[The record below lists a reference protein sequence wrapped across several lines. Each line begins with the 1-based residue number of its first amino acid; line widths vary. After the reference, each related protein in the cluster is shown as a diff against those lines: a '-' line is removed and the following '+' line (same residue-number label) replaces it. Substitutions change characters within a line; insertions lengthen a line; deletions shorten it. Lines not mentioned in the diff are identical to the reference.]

1 MTTAQATREWLAA
14 GLRPHRRSLGAS
26 LFLVVLANCLLAVS
40 AKIQFPIGPVPFTMQ
55 SLMVLLIGLA
65 YGSRLGTAALLAYLA
80 EGAAGLPVFAG
91 PAAGIG
97 YFAGPSAG
105 FLIGFVLAA
114 GLVGWLAEHGW
125 GRGVARVSVTLTA
138 GHVLL
143 FVPGVLWIAALA
155 GWTHAL
161 AVGVTPFITI
171 TIVKTALGVA
181 MVTAFRSAFGQ
192 RPSSRA

>member
-14 GLRPHRRSLGAS
+14 GLRPHRRTLGAS
-26 LFLVVLANCLLAVS
+26 LFLVILASFLLAVS

-65 YGSRLGTAALLAYLA
+65 YGSRLGTAALLADLA

-91 PAAGIG
+91 PAAGIA

-114 GLVGWLAEHGW
+114 GLVGWLAEHGYDPQF
-125 GRGVARVSVTLTA
+125 GARPMARLVDQSIKKKLAESILFGDLREGGVALVKVQGDALVLDPVPAPVATA
-138 GHVLL
+138 
-143 FVPGVLWIAALA
+143 
-155 GWTHAL
+155 
-161 AVGVTPFITI
+161 
-171 TIVKTALGVA
+171 
-181 MVTAFRSAFGQ
+181 
-192 RPSSRA
+192 

>member
-14 GLRPHRRSLGAS
+14 GLRPDRRGLGGTIFLLILAS
-26 LFLVVLANCLLAVS
+26 GVLALS

-55 SLMVLLIGLA
+55 SLVVLLIGLG

-91 PAAGIG
+91 PAAGIS

-125 GRGVARVSVTLTA
+125 GRGMARLSVTLAA

-143 FVPGVLWIAALA
+143 FVPGVLWLAALA
-155 GWTHAL
+155 GWTNAL

-181 MVTAFRSAFGQ
+181 MVAAFRSALGKH
-192 RPSSRA
+192 PSSRA